1 MSNLILKVWE
11 FDSSKPSTLS
21 KFDVQLHCEDMA
33 EYLEAKYLEEC
44 ASQEA
49 VNMAEFKNEWGE

>member
-1 MSNLILKVWE
+1 MSNVIVKVWG
-11 FDSSKPSTLS
+11 DSSTLS

-33 EYLEAKYLEEC
+33 EYLEAKYLEDC